1 MTSAPKVSATST
13 ARAWCC
19 RLARW
24 LVSENPCVDDGGRR
38 LGGGDSRVVRR
49 HRCARRLATQKMGH
63 EEGSDE
69 MTDTKQTEATCW
81 EHCGHQHDELEFST
95 PRMW

>member
-1 MTSAPKVSATST
+1 
-13 ARAWCC
+13 
-19 RLARW
+19 
-24 LVSENPCVDDGGRR
+24 
-38 LGGGDSRVVRR
+38 
-49 HRCARRLATQKMGH
+49 
-63 EEGSDE
+63 